1 MAVSFAEEVSFAE
14 LPSQGDNPGDSSDSD
29 SDFHKIITSSSE
41 AVATSDE
48 EDLELLELTLES
60 AYTCSPSKFAGDPC
74 MRNSLLLLDK
84 DLLMMRMWKVHLCV
98 LCVRVHECRCVCV
111 CMCMCACVCVHV
123 RVCVEGGVHV
133 CMCVCVGGGG
143 VVCVHMCQ
151 CVCVHVCV

>member
-29 SDFHKIITSSSE
+29 SDFREIITSSSE

-48 EDLELLELTLES
+48 EDLELLELALES

-84 DLLMMRMWKVHLCV
+84 DLLDDEDVEGTL
-98 LCVRVHECRCVCV
+98 VCV
-111 CMCMCACVCVHV
+111 VCACMCACVSVS
-123 RVCVEGGVHV
+123 VCVCVCVCVCAHV
-133 CMCVCVGGGG
+133 CM
-143 VVCVHMCQ
+143 
-151 CVCVHVCV
+151 